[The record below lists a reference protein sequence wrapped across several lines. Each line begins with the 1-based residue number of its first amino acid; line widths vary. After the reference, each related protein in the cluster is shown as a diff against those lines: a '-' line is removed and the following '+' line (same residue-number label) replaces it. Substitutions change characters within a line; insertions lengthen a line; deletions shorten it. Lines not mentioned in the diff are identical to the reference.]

1 MHAISYINIY
11 FSVCLVSWQLT
22 KLFSL
27 MSIIK
32 VLILN
37 QTITSTELLL
47 APGVIDGT
55 GSKLGEVCFADLS
68 AHVLVRI
75 EKSVVLF

>member
-37 QTITSTELLL
+37 QTITSKELLL
-47 APGVIDGT
+47 TPGAIDVT
-55 GSKLGEVCFADLS
+55 GSKLGELCFADL
-68 AHVLVRI
+68 
-75 EKSVVLF
+75 